1 VRLQGRC
8 ENPPREALMQNMD
21 GGRSQKSSIYTMIA
35 KQQKSE
41 GMKSAGT
48 SRELF
53 KTPMQ
58 KTSYENWPVKNACA
72 AIDTFLLILNNSG
85 PM

>member
-1 VRLQGRC
+1 MRLQGRC
-8 ENPPREALMQNMD
+8 ENPPREALIQNMD

-41 GMKSAGT
+41 AWNLQEQAENYLRHQCNK
-48 SRELF
+48 
-53 KTPMQ
+53 K
-58 KTSYENWPVKNACA
+58 SYENWPVKNACA